1 MKFRPV
7 PTLLAALLAASP
19 IAAHDAAAQDVAA
32 GGAMFAEQCSN
43 CHGVTAGDN
52 GTGPTLAGIVG
63 APAGH
68 VAGFNYSPAMKA
80 YGKIWNDA
88 ALDAYLANP
97 RAAVPGTRMKLGGI
111 ADPDDRANLIAY
123 LKTLH

>member
-7 PTLLAALLAASP
+7 PTLFALLLTTTF
-19 IAAHDAAAQDVAA
+19 AAAQDVAA
-32 GGAMFAEQCSN
+32 GAQMFAEQCAN
-43 CHGVTAGDN
+43 CHAVAAGDN
-52 GTGPTLAGIVG
+52 GTGPSLAAIAG

-68 VAGFNYSPAMKA
+68 VAGFTYSPAMQA
-80 YGKIWNDA
+80 SGKIWNDA

-97 RAAVPGTRMKLGGI
+97 RAAVPGTKMKLGGI
-111 ADPDDRANLIAY
+111 ADPDDRANVIAY

>member
-1 MKFRPV
+1 MKLRPV
-7 PTLLAALLAASP
+7 PTLFALLLTTAP
-19 IAAHDAAAQDVAA
+19 GVAQDVAA
-32 GGAMFAEQCSN
+32 GAAMYAEQCAN
-43 CHGVTAGDN
+43 CHATAPGDN
-52 GTGPTLAGIVG
+52 GTGPSLAAIVG

-68 VAGFNYSPAMKA
+68 VGGFTYSPAMVA
-80 YGKIWNDA
+80 SGKIWNDA

-111 ADPDDRANLIAY
+111 ADPDDRANLIAF